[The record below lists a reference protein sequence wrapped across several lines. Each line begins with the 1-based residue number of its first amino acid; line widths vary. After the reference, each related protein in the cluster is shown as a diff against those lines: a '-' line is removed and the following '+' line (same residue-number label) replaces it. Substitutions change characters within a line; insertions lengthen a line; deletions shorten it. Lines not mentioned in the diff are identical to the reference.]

1 MEPYSSTCSEH
12 NDLSGVVNTIKGQLS
27 ILLSLVVVLIA
38 GMTFAISQNHKAEM
52 KLADVTRDLSSTKE
66 MKLADVTRDLSST
79 KEMIIAS
86 KNLHDL
92 RLAKLED
99 GFSSITSFC
108 CGELDAL

>member
-1 MEPYSSTCSEH
+1 MEPCSSTCSEH

-66 MKLADVTRDLSST
+66 M
-79 KEMIIAS
+79 IIAS

>member
-1 MEPYSSTCSEH
+1 MEPCSSTCSEH

-66 MKLADVTRDLSST
+66 M
-79 KEMIIAS
+79 IIAP